1 MNRPSNAAPTVSST
15 GPLTEPRSVTVA
27 AGSTV
32 SPSSAVPITGRGTA
46 RTTTPPSSRVTVTP
60 RPAAA
65 SRAAGS
71 TSHPATGR
79 PPAARAAA
87 SEPPSCPSP
96 TTATGGAGI
105 VGTGKAGAASSGTA
119 PSDMIRGYDLRADPR
134 ADLRADPRAPA
145 SLRVMTP
152 RSFLLTQEL
161 ADYVRASSERP
172 DEVAADLL
180 AETAALAE
188 RGKVP
193 ATFQI
198 APEQGAFM
206 QLLTRALGARR
217 AVEVGTFT
225 GFSALCIAR
234 GLPGAASPLCLDIT
248 EEWTAIARRYWER
261 AGLEDRI
268 ELRLGPALD
277 SLRALPAE
285 PTLDLAFVD
294 ADKTGYAG
302 YVEELHPRLTD
313 DAVVLLDN
321 TLRGGRVLDP
331 QSDDDRAIAELNAA
345 LAADPRW
352 ETVLLPLADGLT
364 FLRKR

>member
-1 MNRPSNAAPTVSST
+1 MA
-15 GPLTEPRSVTVA
+15 
-27 AGSTV
+27 
-32 SPSSAVPITGRGTA
+32 GRGTA
-46 RTTTPPSSRVTVTP
+46 RTTTPPSSRVTVPP
-60 RPAAA
+60 RAAAA

-87 SEPPSCPSP
+87 SEPPSCPRP

-119 PSDMIRGYDLRADPR
+119 PSDMIRGY
-134 ADLRADPRAPA
+134 DLRADPRAPA

-217 AVEVGTFT
+217 AVEMGTFP
-225 GFSALCIAR
+225 GFSALCIAG
-234 GLPGAASPLCLDIT
+234 GLPGDGSLLCLDIN
-248 EEWTAIARRYWER
+248 EEGRAIARRYWER

-285 PTLDLAFVD
+285 PTFDL
-294 ADKTGYAG
+294 
-302 YVEELHPRLTD
+302 
-313 DAVVLLDN
+313 
-321 TLRGGRVLDP
+321 
-331 QSDDDRAIAELNAA
+331 
-345 LAADPRW
+345 
-352 ETVLLPLADGLT
+352 
-364 FLRKR
+364 